1 MGRNQERDP
10 CGRAGRLTVLRW
22 FLVRCALMVPAIF
35 GITFLTFL
43 LLDLAPV
50 DRARLEM
57 LQARE
62 NGAPFQEHE
71 RAVALLR
78 LQVRYGLVD
87 AQTLQPLPVW
97 TRYERWASN
106 ALLLRLAGPDEDEAQ
121 FWRRLFDAV
130 PVTLLLGLISL
141 LAAFVIG
148 IPLGVWLG
156 LHAGERSER
165 AVSRLLFVLA
175 GFPEVLIATLLLI
188 GFGGVWL
195 RWFPASGLHSDGI
208 DEASSV
214 SQALDLAWHLALPV
228 TAMALPILLM
238 IVRFLR
244 ESVSR
249 AAVAPFADNLRAWG
263 LEDRLLR
270 ARLLRA
276 GLVPLATMC
285 GSLLPLVVAGSVVV
299 ETVFS
304 IEGIGRLAWRA
315 VTSEDQAMV
324 MTLVLLTS
332 VATLCSLVLSDF
344 LQRVID
350 PRVRLTR

>member
-1 MGRNQERDP
+1 
-10 CGRAGRLTVLRW
+10 
-22 FLVRCALMVPAIF
+22 
-35 GITFLTFL
+35 
-43 LLDLAPV
+43 
-50 DRARLEM
+50 
-57 LQARE
+57 
-62 NGAPFQEHE
+62 
-71 RAVALLR
+71 
-78 LQVRYGLVD
+78 
-87 AQTLQPLPVW
+87 
-97 TRYERWASN
+97 
-106 ALLLRLAGPDEDEAQ
+106 
-121 FWRRLFDAV
+121 
-130 PVTLLLGLISL
+130 
-141 LAAFVIG
+141 
-148 IPLGVWLG
+148 
-156 LHAGERSER
+156 
-165 AVSRLLFVLA
+165 
-175 GFPEVLIATLLLI
+175 
-188 GFGGVWL
+188 
-195 RWFPASGLHSDGI
+195 
-208 DEASSV
+208 
-214 SQALDLAWHLALPV
+214 
-228 TAMALPILLM
+228 M

-344 LQRVID
+344 LQRLID